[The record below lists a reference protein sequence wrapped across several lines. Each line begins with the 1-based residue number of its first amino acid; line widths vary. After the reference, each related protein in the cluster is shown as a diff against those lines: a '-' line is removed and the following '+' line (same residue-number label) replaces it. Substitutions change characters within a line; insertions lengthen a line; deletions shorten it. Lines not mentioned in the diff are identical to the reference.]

1 MLIEEFPPESYAI
14 KNIEDSWAYL
24 ATENGQE
31 KFEDCV
37 REWMKN
43 IYEVLMESEQLRLET
58 DNAGPQVSHLH
69 THQHSGMVV

>member
-1 MLIEEFPPESYAI
+1 MI

-24 ATENGQE
+24 ATENSQE

-58 DNAGPQVSHLH
+58 DNAGPQAVLPPHPHCSIEDNC
-69 THQHSGMVV
+69 